1 MYRQGM
7 SLGAAKDATMAMVN
21 RLVTQQAE
29 MMAYNDISLFLMFM
43 FFICVPLVLMIPI
56 QKAHIDSPIA
66 VEM

>member
-1 MYRQGM
+1 
-7 SLGAAKDATMAMVN
+7 MAMVN

-43 FFICVPLVLMIPI
+43 FLLCIPFVLMIPI
-56 QKAHIDSPIA
+56 QKGHFDSMVA